1 MTSII
6 MPAYNAEST
15 IYDSIESVIKQSYE
29 KWELIIINDGST
41 DDTIKVVSQFK
52 DSRIKL
58 ISQENKGVAEA
69 RNTGIRF
76 SNGDFIAFLDS
87 DDIWDEKKLEIQIN
101 YLTVNDIDL
110 LHTDFFYFSTN
121 ITDRKYK
128 KYIEPYNFDLS
139 DHEKLL
145 INDVIVAS
153 SVIIRKNTI
162 NSVGYFDSSFYG
174 VEDWDYWIRLSK
186 DHKIGKID
194 NPLTYY
200 RENMKGISK
209 NFERQLNQELLIRK
223 KHLTILVSNKVRKLS
238 KWQYLKKNLYYHYV
252 NNNYIDIIKY
262 YFNMSIL
269 FPFKLEKTILLRKV
283 FE

>member
-209 NFERQLNQELLIRK
+209 NLERQLNQELLIRK